1 MKNLFSTQLPNQLLL
16 VMGEHAAS
24 TWMLEL
30 AAWLVI
36 QGQARVLDGGNR
48 FNAYPVAHAVRRQ
61 NQDPRA
67 ALNRIQLSRA
77 FTCYQVDALLTEW
90 QPVTY
95 PTLVFDLLATFYDES
110 VNLRESQRLLLRVL
124 WQLEQLSKLGPVV
137 VSTRMPA
144 TICAERMVLYEMLKA
159 RTGSMRLEMEVQPQ
173 DLAPVPR
180 QELLLPFWDEDQALS
195 KRGR

>member
-30 AAWLVI
+30 AAWLAI

-90 QPVTY
+90 QPVSY

-110 VNLRESQRLLLRVL
+110 VNLPESQRLLLRVL

-159 RTGSMRLEMEVQPQ
+159 RAGSMRLEMEVQPQ

-195 KRGR
+195 KHGR

>member
-1 MKNLFSTQLPNQLLL
+1 M
-16 VMGEHAAS
+16 
-24 TWMLEL
+24 
-30 AAWLVI
+30 
-36 QGQARVLDGGNR
+36 LDGGNR

-67 ALNRIQLSRA
+67 ALNRIHLSRA

-110 VNLRESQRLLLRVL
+110 VNLPESRRLLLRVL

-144 TICAERMVLYEMLKA
+144 TICAERMVLYEMLKRGPA
-159 RTGSMRLEMEVQPQ
+159 ACAWKWKCSREIWHLYRTRNYYCLFGTEIRRYLNAGGEVWGVQYHRL
-173 DLAPVPR
+173 PR
-180 QELLLPFWDEDQALS
+180 FL
-195 KRGR
+195 